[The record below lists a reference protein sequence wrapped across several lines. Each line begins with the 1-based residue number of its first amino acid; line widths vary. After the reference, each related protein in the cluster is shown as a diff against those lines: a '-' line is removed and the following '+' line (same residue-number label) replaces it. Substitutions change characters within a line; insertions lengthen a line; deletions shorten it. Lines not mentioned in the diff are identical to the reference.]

1 MSQELR
7 AVTGAGASLKYAVA
21 THKGPEGPL
30 EGSPDLRDL
39 ERPSEYEDTAVLVLR
54 AVLKNT
60 YEPRGISRPAST
72 AS

>member
-1 MSQELR
+1 M
-7 AVTGAGASLKYAVA
+7 TGAGASLKYAVA